1 MSAVDTLFSG
11 LRQQGEKAFIPFITA
26 GDPNLK
32 ATSELLSALVAQGSH
47 LCEIGIPYS
56 DPIADGP
63 VIQASYTRVLNSGI
77 GLDEIFQMLK
87 ETAPSLNAPVVTMVS
102 HAIIHRRGL
111 ANYVSAAKES
121 HVAGLIVPDL
131 PVEESADLAAVCKA
145 EDISLIQLIT
155 PNTPAD
161 RVQRIIDA
169 TTGFIYYV
177 SVVGITGERQT
188 LPEEIIESVQSVRDK
203 TDLPICIGFGISTPE
218 HVRLLAPVADGIIV
232 GSAIVR
238 RYASSES
245 ISPRQDAGLDTETV
259 RKVGEYV
266 KTLTHALATC

>member
-1 MSAVDTLFSG
+1 MSAVDTLFSR
-11 LRQQGEKAFIPFITA
+11 LRQRGEKAFIPFITA

-47 LCEIGIPYS
+47 LCEVGIPYS

-77 GLDEIFQMLK
+77 SLDEIFQMLA
-87 ETAPSLNAPVVTMVS
+87 ETAPALAAPVVTMVS

-111 ANYVSAAKES
+111 VEYVAAAKRA
-121 HVAGLIVPDL
+121 HVSGLIVPDL
-131 PVEESADLAAVCKA
+131 PVEESGELAAICRA
-145 EDISLIQLIT
+145 EDLSLIQLIT

-161 RVQRIIDA
+161 RVERIIDA

-188 LPEEIIESVQSVRDK
+188 LPEEILASVQSVRER

-218 HVRLLAPVADGIIV
+218 HVRLLGPVADGIIV

-238 RYASSES
+238 RYSNTVASES
-245 ISPRQDAGLDTETV
+245 RQDAGLDSDTV
-259 RKVGEYV
+259 QELAAYV
-266 KTLTHALATC
+266 ETLTQALTAC

>member
-1 MSAVDTLFSG
+1 MSEVDTLFNR
-11 LRQQGEKAFIPFITA
+11 LRQRGEKAFIPFITA
-26 GDPNLK
+26 GDPNLR
-32 ATSELLSALVAQGSH
+32 ATSQLLSALVAHGSH

-77 GLDEIFQMLK
+77 GLDDIFQMLK
-87 ETAPSLNAPVVTMVS
+87 QTAPALAAPMVTMVS

-111 ANYVSAAKES
+111 ANYVSAAKEA
-121 HVAGLIVPDL
+121 HVSGLIVPDL
-131 PVEESADLAAVCKA
+131 PVEESGDLATICKA
-145 EDISLIQLIT
+145 EDLSLIQLIT
-155 PNTPAD
+155 PNTPPD
-161 RVQRIIDA
+161 RVERIIEA

-188 LPEEIIESVQSVRDK
+188 LPEETLESVQSLREK
-203 TDLPICIGFGISTPE
+203 SDLPICIGFGISTPE

-238 RYASSES
+238 RYSGAL
-245 ISPRQDAGLDTETV
+245 PAAAGQDAEMDADAV
-259 RKVGEYV
+259 REVAAYV
-266 KTLTHALATC
+266 ETLTHALATC